1 MLSSA
6 SARHE
11 HPGPLEGLHFW
22 EAKSEDLGRILTQ
35 LDGKRIRSVTSLLEA
50 CESPYLPPFVALV
63 ASARKAHEEAA
74 DNARHLAPL
83 RPYLQ
88 ALHERDDFGR
98 LSELFKP
105 IFHLLL
111 MVWRHSRFY
120 NTPPALAVLVREICN
135 DLIEQSRRFIDPETL
150 FDSPPLDSVSRLE
163 EALRVCSYFKGV
175 YHEYRSKAGVE
186 CPSNP
191 WRFQNAALFG
201 RLDAFIERA
210 YELRELCRT
219 SAQFGK
225 LVAKDGAP
233 IDIGGD
239 KGSALS
245 AEVEGVHVDF
255 VAALESWREACGE
268 NALEVDT
275 GGIGCG
281 VSVGGVPKP
290 PMSNEK
296 NSHSNKMKHPQ
307 PESVDPASPD
317 PFSTGMSRFRE
328 TVSELEQRLGGILNA
343 AFAQCAT
350 VRSACRLLDGFGELL
365 ERDWVQCDLESKQLS
380 LIRRCGEELKQVQ
393 ALFAMGR
400 AGSAP
405 GRFNAREGPPLH
417 ANMPPFAGALAWV
430 QVAPYPPPFLTRAH
444 PTHRLASLHV
454 NPPRPTHTH
463 PQGLLRR
470 MQDPM
475 EALRA
480 VMDKLEEADEVRRV

>member
-1 MLSSA
+1 TPLQQAALAKDAESVLSSA
-6 SARHE
+6 SARNE

-281 VSVGGVPKP
+281 VS
-290 PMSNEK
+290 
-296 NSHSNKMKHPQ
+296 
-307 PESVDPASPD
+307 
-317 PFSTGMSRFRE
+317 
-328 TVSELEQRLGGILNA
+328 
-343 AFAQCAT
+343 
-350 VRSACRLLDGFGELL
+350 
-365 ERDWVQCDLESKQLS
+365 
-380 LIRRCGEELKQVQ
+380 
-393 ALFAMGR
+393 
-400 AGSAP
+400 
-405 GRFNAREGPPLH
+405 
-417 ANMPPFAGALAWV
+417 
-430 QVAPYPPPFLTRAH
+430 
-444 PTHRLASLHV
+444 
-454 NPPRPTHTH
+454 
-463 PQGLLRR
+463 
-470 MQDPM
+470 
-475 EALRA
+475 
-480 VMDKLEEADEVRRV
+480 